1 MHLHSLLR
9 KKKPNVIAEISTCIL
24 SGRIDDATELLNEH
38 FPTVLSTKSRR
49 NEDGTT
55 VRQELVTS
63 ISRDSRQD
71 TAFWTKRED
80 YIAPHSLDPAHL
92 SLNLRIQ
99 AFIEMCRT
107 IPLPYKV
114 PYGKKNLVSTGSPEE
129 PRQQASGKD
138 MRDDM
143 ALLSKAQKLYALVS
157 MLPNPNDHERY
168 YQELKDVAGLLAYK
182 VPETSSSSKYLSQQR
197 REAVAE
203 QIHSAIL
210 SQYSLLPRRGD

>member
-1 MHLHSLLR
+1 
-9 KKKPNVIAEISTCIL
+9 
-24 SGRIDDATELLNEH
+24 
-38 FPTVLSTKSRR
+38 
-49 NEDGTT
+49 
-55 VRQELVTS
+55 
-63 ISRDSRQD
+63 
-71 TAFWTKRED
+71 
-80 YIAPHSLDPAHL
+80 
-92 SLNLRIQ
+92 
-99 AFIEMCRT
+99 
-107 IPLPYKV
+107 
-114 PYGKKNLVSTGSPEE
+114 
-129 PRQQASGKD
+129 